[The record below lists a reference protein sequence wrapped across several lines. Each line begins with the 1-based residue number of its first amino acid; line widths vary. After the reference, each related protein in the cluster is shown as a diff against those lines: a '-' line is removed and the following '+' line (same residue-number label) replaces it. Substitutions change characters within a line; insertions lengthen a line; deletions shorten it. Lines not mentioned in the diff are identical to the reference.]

1 MAGDSIPFYI
11 VNIFIDV
18 KRSSLQALVVASVRL
33 SFLWSR
39 LCFRR
44 LFYQLVRLTF
54 GAVFGVTFEETKN
67 LEVPGL

>member
-11 VNIFIDV
+11 VIIFIDV

-33 SFLWSR
+33 SFYGPV
-39 LCFRR
+39 CAFGAF
-44 LFYQLVRLTF
+44 FYQLVRLTF